1 MLGKGVMKCM
11 REFVCLLLQQIEG
24 EVEGGW
30 QAHLKCAL
38 DPLTCLLSPFK
49 ISTQLFSR
57 FYRVASWPRVSLVS
71 RGVGGNLFA
80 SNLKIGNLYL
90 CICEFAY
97 LSALLAAVWRKSASQ
112 QSQNWET
119 AAISLSFFSSF
130 PFAQNQEHIFYCIL
144 FKLSIQVHIYWISF
158 MFGPRRSTSL
168 LTTFNFEHLVSPTDV
183 GKPPPAS
190 VEGLKLVTLH
200 RLQMICHKI
209 LKIFLTRFWKHP
221 PASVSQ

>member
-97 LSALLAAVWRKSASQ
+97 LSALLAAVWRKSFSQ

-119 AAISLSFFSSF
+119 AAISLSFKIKSTYFTVFCSNF
-130 PFAQNQEHIFYCIL
+130 PSKFTFTG
-144 FKLSIQVHIYWISF
+144 F
-158 MFGPRRSTSL
+158 L
-168 LTTFNFEHLVSPTDV
+168 LCLDL
-183 GKPPPAS
+183 GGPPP
-190 VEGLKLVTLH
+190 
-200 RLQMICHKI
+200 
-209 LKIFLTRFWKHP
+209 F
-221 PASVSQ
+221 